1 MTSELFK
8 VSKKVPL
15 IDDDGDLVNKE
26 LGIKLKGLK
35 RLGRCNYQRKG
46 A

>member
-1 MTSELFK
+1 MINELFK

-15 IDDDGDLVNKE
+15 IDDDGDLVNEE
-26 LGIKLKGLK
+26 LDIKLKGFK
-35 RLGRCNYQRKG
+35 RLGRCGYQRKG